1 MKKITK
7 KHGERGK
14 NTTKPTKQRMLHL
27 LHAIKLSL
35 DSIEEQALLIKK
47 YFDFILTER
56 ANEIN

>member
-1 MKKITK
+1 MKKHNETN
-7 KHGERGK
+7 K
-14 NTTKPTKQRMLHL
+14 NQEQRMLHL

-35 DSIEEQALLIKK
+35 GSIEEQALLIKK